1 MKKLE
6 VVPIG
11 SQHPSSRSR
20 AVVAAVLAL
29 SVFACGTDDD
39 AGAPPRPVAVLS
51 AFPAELAPLVVQATI
66 SKKITIDGRVFRIGR
81 LGGVPVVLALTG
93 VGLVNAGNTTRTLLD
108 NFDVAGIVVSA
119 VAGSTL
125 RIGDVVVPTTW
136 RFKGAATAYPATP
149 KWLDMANAIAVSGT
163 VSFEHC
169 LIVPDVSPDVPVCL
183 LHQPAITV
191 GGVGESSDTFGSVPQ
206 PCQLGGGDIL
216 GCDDELDAPTA
227 AASNGSVRG
236 AAAAVAADA
245 PIAKDME
252 TAAIAR
258 EVAAHGVP
266 FIAFRAVSDG
276 AGDPLNLPPFPIQ
289 FAVYYKL
296 AAHNAAAATVAF
308 LERLKP

>member
-1 MKKLE
+1 MKRVE
-6 VVPIG
+6 AVSIG
-11 SQHPSSRSR
+11 SQRLSSRLR
-20 AVVAAVLAL
+20 VVVAAVLAL
-29 SVFACGTDDD
+29 SVCACGTDHDD
-39 AGAPPRPVAVLS
+39 SAPPRVAVLS
-51 AFPAELAPLVVQATI
+51 AFPAELAPLVAQAAI
-66 SKKITIDGRVFRIGR
+66 SEKITIDDRVFRVGR

-93 VGLVNAGNTTRTLLD
+93 IGLVNAGNTTRTLLEK
-108 NFDVAGIVVSA
+108 FDLAGIVVSA

-136 RFKGAATAYPATP
+136 RFKDGTAYPATP
-149 KWLDMANAIAVSGT
+149 KWLDLASAIAASGT
-163 VSFEHC
+163 VAFEHC

-183 LHQPAITV
+183 LHQPAVMV
-191 GGVGESSDTFGSVPQ
+191 GGVGESSDTYGRTPF
-206 PCQLGGGDIL
+206 PCQQGGGDVL
-216 GCDDELDAPTA
+216 GCDDELDTPAVAASDRHAMGTFA
-227 AASNGSVRG
+227 AA
-236 AAAAVAADA
+236 AADA

-258 EVAAHGVP
+258 EAAAQGVP

-276 AGDPLNLPPFPIQ
+276 AGDPLNLPPFPLQ